1 MDIFKE
7 RSYMQ
12 NIKSTSRQSETLVI
26 QKNDFFE
33 TLTSILS
40 NNGATGG
47 AQIQFTTEETN
58 EIEHCIQLTPKIPS
72 MYAVRHVETLF
83 ASLLENIEQQNEPSQ
98 QTLTQE
104 KSTSFMENND
114 GLAPIREEPN

>member
-47 AQIQFTTEETN
+47 AQI
-58 EIEHCIQLTPKIPS
+58 
-72 MYAVRHVETLF
+72 
-83 ASLLENIEQQNEPSQ
+83 
-98 QTLTQE
+98 
-104 KSTSFMENND
+104 
-114 GLAPIREEPN
+114 